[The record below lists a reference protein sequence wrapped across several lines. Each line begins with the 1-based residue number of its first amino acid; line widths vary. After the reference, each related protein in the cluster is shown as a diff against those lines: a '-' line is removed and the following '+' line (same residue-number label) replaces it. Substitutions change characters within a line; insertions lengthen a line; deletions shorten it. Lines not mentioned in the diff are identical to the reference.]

1 MSASS
6 PRPHTPLALII
17 LDGWG
22 LRAEREY
29 NAVELGE
36 PANFKQLLKRY
47 PHATLQASGE
57 AVGLPEGQMGN
68 SEVGHTNLGA
78 GRIVYQ
84 DLTRIDKSIR
94 DGDFF
99 EKPLLHQLFDRCAD
113 GSHALH
119 LLGLLSDGGV
129 HSHEKHLHALIELAA
144 KRGVKRVFVHV
155 MTDGRDTS
163 PNGGAGYVAELEA
176 VMKTAGV
183 GQIASISGRYYAMDR
198 DKRWER
204 TKLAYDTI
212 VLGQG
217 PTARSAGE
225 VIEKSYNEN
234 VTDEF
239 IKPTVIVGAEG
250 KPLGPIQDGDS
261 ALFFNFRPDR
271 MRQIVRAL
279 MFEDFDGFDRGT
291 RPRVECATFAEYDA
305 TFPFP
310 IVFPPERATGYIAE
324 VLEAHGLTNL
334 RLAETEK
341 YGHVTYF
348 FNGGREKEFE
358 GEDRILV
365 PSPKVATYDLQPE
378 MSANGVAD
386 AFVADVAA
394 HKHDVIICNFA
405 NPDMVGHTGV
415 LDAVIKAIKAVDG
428 CLGRVIDA
436 LLKAGGTAIVTADHG
451 NAEQMWDYDTNSPHT
466 AHTTN
471 LVPVILVEGPGSDNP
486 KPLADGKLCDIAP
499 TMLALLGLPKSK
511 EMTGRDLRE
520 PKGD

>member
-1 MSASS
+1 MSSS
-6 PRPHTPLALII
+6 RRPHTPLALII

-22 LRAEREY
+22 LRAERDH

-36 PANFKQLLKRY
+36 PNNFKQLLKRY
-47 PHATLQASGE
+47 RHATLQASGE
-57 AVGLPEGQMGN
+57 AVGLPDGQMGN

-78 GRIVYQ
+78 GRVVYQ

-94 DGDFF
+94 DGVFF
-99 EKPLLHQLFDRCAD
+99 ENPVLQRMMDRCAD
-113 GSHALH
+113 GAHALH

-129 HSHEKHLHALIELAA
+129 HSHDKHLHALIEMAA
-144 KRGVKRVFVHV
+144 RRGVKRVFVHV

-163 PNGGAGYVAELEA
+163 PNGGAAYVADLEA
-176 VMKTAGV
+176 VMKKAGA
-183 GQIASISGRYYAMDR
+183 GKIASVSGRYYAMDR

-212 VLGQG
+212 VLGNG
-217 PTARSAGE
+217 PAARSAGE
-225 VIEKSYNEN
+225 VIEKSYKAG

-239 IKPTVIVGAEG
+239 IIPTVIVDEHD
-250 KPLGPIQDGDS
+250 KPIGPIKDGDS

-279 MFEDFDGFDRGT
+279 MFEEFDGFDRGP
-291 RPRVECATFAEYDA
+291 RPRVECATFAEYDS

-348 FNGGREKEFE
+348 FNGGREEQFT

-365 PSPKVATYDLQPE
+365 PSPKVATYDLKPE
-378 MSANGVAD
+378 MSAEGVAN
-386 AFVADVAA
+386 AFVDDVTSK
-394 HKHDVIICNFA
+394 KHDVIICNFA
-405 NPDMVGHTGV
+405 NPDMVGHTGK
-415 LDAVIKAIKAVDG
+415 LDAAIAAIKAVDA
-428 CLGRVIDA
+428 CLGRVIKA
-436 LLKAGGTAIVTADHG
+436 LLDAGGTAIVTADHG
-451 NAEQMWDYDTNSPHT
+451 NAEQMWDYETNSPHT

-471 LVPVILVEGPGSDNP
+471 LVPVILVDGPGVDNP
-486 KPLADGKLCDIAP
+486 TPLADGKLCDIAP
-499 TMLALLGLPKSK
+499 TMLALLDLPKSK

>member
-1 MSASS
+1 MSTT
-6 PRPHTPLALII
+6 RHPHTPLALII

-29 NAVELGE
+29 NAVELAE
-36 PANFKQLLKRY
+36 PANFKALLKRY
-47 PHATLQASGE
+47 RSATLQASGE
-57 AVGLPEGQMGN
+57 AVGLPDGQMGN

-99 EKPLLHQLFDRCAD
+99 ERPVLLELFDRCTD
-113 GSHALH
+113 GAHALH
-119 LLGLLSDGGV
+119 LIGLLSDGGV
-129 HSHEKHLHALIELAA
+129 HSHQQHLHALIELAA

-155 MTDGRDTS
+155 LTDGRDTA
-163 PNGGAGYVAELEA
+163 PNGGAGYLRELEA
-176 VMKTAGV
+176 VLKKTGV
-183 GQIASISGRYYAMDR
+183 GRVASVAGRYYAMDR

-204 TKLAYDTI
+204 TKLGYDAI

-217 PTARSAGE
+217 PTSTSAAE
-225 VIEKSYNEN
+225 VIDKAYAAK

-239 IKPTVIVGAEG
+239 IVPTVIVGEDG
-250 KPLGPIQDGDS
+250 KAVGPVADGDS
-261 ALFFNFRPDR
+261 VLFFNFRPDR

-279 MFEDFDGFDRGT
+279 MFDEFDGFDRGQ
-291 RPRVECATFAEYDA
+291 RPRVKSATFAEYDA

-348 FNGGREKEFE
+348 FNGGREEKFR
-358 GEDRILV
+358 GEDQMMV

-378 MSANGVAD
+378 MSAAGVAD
-386 AFVADVAA
+386 AFVADVTAR
-394 HKHDVIICNFA
+394 KHDVIICNFA
-405 NPDMVGHTGV
+405 NPDMVGHTGS
-415 LDAVIKAIKAVDG
+415 LDAAIKAIKAVDA
-428 CLGRVIDA
+428 CLGRVIAA
-436 LLKAGGTAIVTADHG
+436 LLQAGGTALVTADHG
-451 NAEQMWDYDTNSPHT
+451 NAEQMWDYTTNSPHT

-471 LVPVILVEGPGSDNP
+471 LVPVILVDGPGTDHP

-499 TMLALLGLPKSK
+499 TMLGLLGLPKSK
-511 EMTGRDLRE
+511 EMTGVDLRD

>member
-6 PRPHTPLALII
+6 RRPHTPLALII

-29 NAVELGE
+29 NAVELAE
-36 PANFKQLLKRY
+36 PSNFKQLQKRY
-47 PHATLQASGE
+47 RSATLQASGE

-94 DGDFF
+94 DGEFF
-99 EKPLLHQLFDRCAD
+99 EKPLLHQLFDRCTD

-155 MTDGRDTS
+155 LTDGRDTS
-163 PNGGAGYVAELEA
+163 PNGGAGYVADLEA
-176 VMKTAGV
+176 VMKKAGV
-183 GQIASISGRYYAMDR
+183 GAIASVSGRYYAMDR

-212 VLGQG
+212 VLGNG

-225 VIEKSYNEN
+225 VIEKSYKDN

-239 IKPTVIVGAEG
+239 IKPTVIVDGEG
-250 KPLGPIQDGDS
+250 KPLGPMKDGDS

-279 MFEDFDGFDRGT
+279 MFADFDGFDRGP
-291 RPRVECATFAEYDA
+291 RPRVECATFAEYDS

-341 YGHVTYF
+341 YAHVTYF
-348 FNGGREKEFE
+348 FNGGREEPFT
-358 GEDRILV
+358 GEERELV
-365 PSPKVATYDLQPE
+365 PSPKVATYDLKPE
-378 MSANGVAD
+378 MSASGIAD
-386 AFVADVAA
+386 AFVADVTAR
-394 HKHDVIICNFA
+394 KHDVIICNFA
-405 NPDMVGHTGV
+405 NPDMVGHTGS
-415 LDAVIKAIKAVDG
+415 LDAAIKAIKACDA
-428 CLGRVIDA
+428 CLGRVIPA
-436 LLKAGGTAIVTADHG
+436 LLEAGGTAIVTADHG
-451 NAEQMWDYDTNSPHT
+451 NAEQMWDYTTNSPHT

-471 LVPVILVEGPGSDNP
+471 LVPVVLVDGPGTDNP

-499 TMLALLGLPKSK
+499 TMLALLGLPTSK